1 MKYRQISALLL
12 ALALLLSGCSPAAGE
27 GGAVPRRAGTRCD

>member
-12 ALALLLSGCSPAAGE
+12 ALVLLLSGCSPATGE
-27 GGAVPRRAGTRCD
+27 ERPPASQNPP